1 MKNQNSDY
9 RNPHKSIHQ
18 LHPDNIAFQRWSRVP
33 EDTRWS
39 HWHCVMQVRRQAR
52 SRDDRENPRRSYIT
66 ILSLLPIQRF
76 KFWRQLSASW
86 VCCMFSFTSPEP
98 DVPVYYP
105 PQIQSPLPIRSS
117 RFIQQM
123 ENWAM
128 AGSVRRRM
136 ECGIQLSCMQTV
148 SDWEENM
155 AKFPASIQWS
165 QVQGEGRNAA
175 CCKYKP
181 RSYLAVECR
190 MPQFLHLYHR
200 GRGHSPC
207 HHQLLWSSEWTR
219 QRTDIII

>member
-1 MKNQNSDY
+1 MIQSSRGYTVDCV
-9 RNPHKSIHQ
+9 HLIHG
-18 LHPDNIAFQRWSRVP
+18 
-33 EDTRWS
+33 S
-39 HWHCVMQVRRQAR
+39 HWHCVIQVRRQAR

-155 AKFPASIQWS
+155 AEFPVSIQWS
-165 QVQGEGRNAA
+165 QVHGGRKECCMLQVCQGATSCSTSGTGSRHH
-175 CCKYKP
+175 
-181 RSYLAVECR
+181 VT
-190 MPQFLHLYHR
+190 MPISQQC
-200 GRGHSPC
+200 GHC
-207 HHQLLWSSEWTR
+207 WHGDHHVNYVLGT
-219 QRTDIII
+219 

>member
-86 VCCMFSFTSPEP
+86 VCCMFSFTIKNPMFLST
-98 DVPVYYP
+98 
-105 PQIQSPLPIRSS
+105 IHHRSSLPFLIRSS
-117 RFIQQM
+117 RFIKM

-136 ECGIQLSCMQTV
+136 ECGIQFSWLQTV

-155 AKFPASIQWS
+155 AEFPVSIQWS
-165 QVQGEGRNAA
+165 QVHGGRKE
-175 CCKYKP
+175 CCMLQV
-181 RSYLAVECR
+181 LARELLCR
-190 MPQFLHLYHR
+190 RL
-200 GRGHSPC
+200 
-207 HHQLLWSSEWTR
+207 
-219 QRTDIII
+219 

>member
-1 MKNQNSDY
+1 MIVRMQGEVTLRSCPYSQSKGSNSEGNYQLVEFVACSPSQVQNPTFLST
-9 RNPHKSIHQ
+9 IH
-18 LHPDNIAFQRWSRVP
+18 H
-33 EDTRWS
+33 
-39 HWHCVMQVRRQAR
+39 R
-52 SRDDRENPRRSYIT
+52 S
-66 ILSLLPIQRF
+66 SLPFL
-76 KFWRQLSASW
+76 
-86 VCCMFSFTSPEP
+86 
-98 DVPVYYP
+98 
-105 PQIQSPLPIRSS
+105 IRSS
-117 RFIQQM
+117 RFIKM

-181 RSYLAVECR
+181 GSYLAEECR
-190 MPQFLHLYHR
+190 MPQFLHLYHQ

-207 HHQLLWSSEWTR
+207 HHQLQRSSEWTR

>member
-98 DVPVYYP
+98 NVPVYYP
-105 PQIQSPLPIRSS
+105 PQIQSPLPHQVIQVHPDPDGKLGHGRECTKENGARYSVQLFADCFRLRGKHGEVTCFYSVISS
-117 RFIQQM
+117 PGGRK
-123 ENWAM
+123 
-128 AGSVRRRM
+128 
-136 ECGIQLSCMQTV
+136 ECCML
-148 SDWEENM
+148 
-155 AKFPASIQWS
+155 
-165 QVQGEGRNAA
+165 QV
-175 CCKYKP
+175 
-181 RSYLAVECR
+181 
-190 MPQFLHLYHR
+190 
-200 GRGHSPC
+200 
-207 HHQLLWSSEWTR
+207 
-219 QRTDIII
+219 